1 MSKYNDN
8 KSDNF
13 MEPTVSQY
21 GSHMVMT
28 NVHKPMKTKYVNI
41 DTIFADEYNLNNTAD
56 YNITLPEKITNVQ
69 SISIS
74 NIDLPMS
81 FYNISSDLGNNVF
94 NLNYKNN
101 NIINDTTYTKYII
114 EVPNNQYNTITE
126 LVTAINTVIQSSATE
141 RFGTTN
147 IFVANNNKVSLTN
160 QLTNLITI
168 SFDVNAIGTDR
179 YNFKSKLGWL
189 LGFRKLNY
197 TLPPTPS
204 PTPIYAECNYNIN
217 TVRYMYLV
225 MDEFSRGN
233 QNTFISPL
241 PLSLINKNIIA
252 KLSLNSTFAFNS
264 IIPLNRFT
272 GLMTDQRSYSGKI
285 DLQKLNI
292 KLINEYGKPINL
304 NGNHFSFCMEI
315 VYE

>member
-13 MEPTVSQY
+13 MEPNVSQY

-28 NVHKPMKTKYVNI
+28 NVHKPMKTKYINI

-56 YNITLPEKITNVQ
+56 YTITIPEKITNVESV
-69 SISIS
+69 SIST
-74 NIDLPMS
+74 IDLPMS

-94 NLNYKNN
+94 SLNYNLT
-101 NIINDTTYTKYII
+101 DYFI
-114 EVPNNQYNTITE
+114 EVPNNQYDTIDALT
-126 LVTAINTVIQSSATE
+126 TAINVAIKTVSILNDVNTLVCNSSNNTVS
-141 RFGTTN
+141 FTN
-147 IFVANNNKVSLTN
+147 SLSN
-160 QLTNLITI
+160 PITI
-168 SFDVNAIGTDR
+168 SFDVNTIGKDR

-197 TLPPTPS
+197 ILPKKPTTGQTTILS
-204 PTPIYAECNYNIN
+204 ECNYNLN

-225 MDEFSRGN
+225 LDEFSRGN
-233 QNTFISPL
+233 QNTFISLL
-241 PLSLINKNIIA
+241 PKSIINKNIIS
-252 KLSLNSTFAFNS
+252 KLSLNSAIYNKFNCV
-264 IIPLNRFT
+264 IPLNRFT
-272 GLMTDQRSYSGKI
+272 GLMTDQRTYSGKI

-292 KLINEYGKPINL
+292 KLINEYGKTINL

-315 VYE
+315 TYE